1 MVGRSLVAIH
11 DQTFLLGLAFCAGF
25 GTGLLLGYLV
35 YRSGLVPRRMALLGV
50 IGGPPGL
57 RHGDRRAVRRL
68 RASLRDELRLHT
80 PGNPLR
86 GIARHLPHRQGVQAF
101 SHPRFII
108 VPGRGARGRPGRVMA
123 TPGQTPNRQQLSR
136 LDNSGSDC
144 STGTHGLPLRGMSGS
159 RRRGA
164 GRQSSRAFPWWATGR
179 RVSHARPDSDEEAA
193 PTTAEGHTPD
203 HSGIARAGV
212 PSPER

>member
-123 TPGQTPNRQQLSR
+123 TPGQTPTRQQLSR
-136 LDNSGSDC
+136 LDEQRQRLQHGNTRSRAAPSRHERQSAPRSGSPIFESVPMVGDRTPC
-144 STGTHGLPLRGMSGS
+144 V
-159 RRRGA
+159 A
-164 GRQSSRAFPWWATGR
+164 CA
-179 RVSHARPDSDEEAA
+179 AR
-193 PTTAEGHTPD
+193 
-203 HSGIARAGV
+203 
-212 PSPER
+212 